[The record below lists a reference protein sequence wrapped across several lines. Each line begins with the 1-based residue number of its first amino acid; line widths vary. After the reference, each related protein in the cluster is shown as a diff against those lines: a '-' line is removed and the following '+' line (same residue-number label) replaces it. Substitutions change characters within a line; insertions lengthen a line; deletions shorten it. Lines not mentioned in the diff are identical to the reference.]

1 MSIHTCTISGLTTS
15 DVEPSGEIRRSPTD
29 SSSLGKN
36 MSSCQISHS
45 NIFFQNTH
53 RDNSSEDTVELVDV
67 NEVLRHLRG
76 EDEVDD
82 GLPDQ
87 LEGVA
92 VEALEDVDAV
102 VGERE
107 LEGQGRVVVL
117 QDSDV
122 VVEVGELGVG
132 IA

>member
-1 MSIHTCTISGLTTS
+1 MY
-15 DVEPSGEIRRSPTD
+15 
-29 SSSLGKN
+29 
-36 MSSCQISHS
+36 
-45 NIFFQNTH
+45 FQNFY
-53 RDNSSEDTVELVDV
+53 RNYSSEDTVELVDV
-67 NEVLRHLRG
+67 DEVLRHLRG
-76 EDEVDD
+76 EHEVDD

-92 VEALEDVDAV
+92 VEALENVDAV

-117 QDSDV
+117 QDRDV

-132 IA
+132 VAKEGTEEE

>member
-1 MSIHTCTISGLTTS
+1 MY
-15 DVEPSGEIRRSPTD
+15 
-29 SSSLGKN
+29 
-36 MSSCQISHS
+36 
-45 NIFFQNTH
+45 FQNFY
-53 RDNSSEDTVELVDV
+53 RNYSSEDTVELVDV
-67 NEVLRHLRG
+67 DEVLWHLRG
-76 EDEVDD
+76 EHEVDD

-92 VEALEDVDAV
+92 VEALENVDAV

-132 IA
+132 IEKEGTEKEWTRDTLSFVSLTAISISGFAGKHAYVDWF